1 MDFTKSP
8 HGQKAMEYFKEG
20 YNCAQSVLLAYAEEC
35 GMEKEMAVRL
45 SSSFGAGM
53 GRLRQVCG
61 AVSGMFMVAGMLYGY
76 DSPKDQKGKAEHYQ
90 RIQHLAARFREENG
104 SIICKELL
112 GLTENTFSHIPE
124 ERTKE
129 YYKKRPCG
137 QIVGLAAALLE
148 EEA

>member
-104 SIICKELL
+104 SIM
-112 GLTENTFSHIPE
+112 
-124 ERTKE
+124 
-129 YYKKRPCG
+129 
-137 QIVGLAAALLE
+137 
-148 EEA
+148 

>member
-1 MDFTKSP
+1 MDLTKSP

-76 DSPKDQKGKAEHYQ
+76 DSPTDQKGKAEHYQ

-137 QIVGLAAALLE
+137 QIVGMAAAMLE

>member
-1 MDFTKSP
+1 MDITKSP

-137 QIVGLAAALLE
+137 QIVGMAAAILE

>member
-1 MDFTKSP
+1 MDLTQSP

-137 QIVGLAAALLE
+137 QIVGMAAAMLE

>member
-1 MDFTKSP
+1 
-8 HGQKAMEYFKEG
+8 
-20 YNCAQSVLLAYAEEC
+20 
-35 GMEKEMAVRL
+35 
-45 SSSFGAGM
+45 M

-137 QIVGLAAALLE
+137 QIVGMAAAMLE

>member
-1 MDFTKSP
+1 MDLTKSP

-137 QIVGLAAALLE
+137 QIVGMAAAMLE
-148 EEA
+148 EEV

>member
-1 MDFTKSP
+1 MDLTKSP
-8 HGQKAMEYFKEG
+8 HGQEAMEYFKEG

-137 QIVGLAAALLE
+137 QIVGMAAAMLE